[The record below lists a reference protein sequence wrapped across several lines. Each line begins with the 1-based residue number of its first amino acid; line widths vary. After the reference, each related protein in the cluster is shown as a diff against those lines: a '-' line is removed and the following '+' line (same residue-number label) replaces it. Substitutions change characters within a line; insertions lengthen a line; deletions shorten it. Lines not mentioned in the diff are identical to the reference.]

1 MCEWQRRLCRG
12 YSDLHDVLVVEPAVQ
27 VLAHAED
34 LVGLGLGFGRIVS
47 FQKQMYRICQQ
58 IWYEVDE

>member
-34 LVGLGLGFGRIVS
+34 LVGLGLGFGRIVVPETDVS
-47 FQKQMYRICQQ
+47 NMSADL
-58 IWYEVDE
+58 V